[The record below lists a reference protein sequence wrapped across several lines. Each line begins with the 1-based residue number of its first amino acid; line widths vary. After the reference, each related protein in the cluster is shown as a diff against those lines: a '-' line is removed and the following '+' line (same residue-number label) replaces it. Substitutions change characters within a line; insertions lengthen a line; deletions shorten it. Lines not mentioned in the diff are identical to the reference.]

1 MIQVQGKRDEK
12 IYKRN
17 QGSHCGIYV
26 GDHSPIGD
34 PRGLSDRWK

>member
-1 MIQVQGKRDEK
+1 MIQVQGKRNEK

-26 GDHSPIGD
+26 GDNSPSGY